1 MRTMRALFRY
11 EAQSALKTVAS
22 FYGAMFGAMALMLLI
37 VQVLTGEAIFTSV
50 PGFDL
55 LAMVL
60 GFDLWAMVLGL
71 VVGAAAMSENY
82 RYFKQNGFTRW
93 AIFAGDLFGF
103 ALGAVMVATVGTLA
117 PVVVQWFIPGY
128 LSAIGHMYGSDV
140 GALASW
146 ALLFFS
152 YLCLASGA
160 YFIGALTLRLGKRRA
175 LVVGIVVFLLVMV
188 VGPAIFAF
196 RGPALALGRV
206 TDGFLNFLGFSAGM
220 TPQIWPAVATVAVLS
235 ICAIALVY
243 VVMRRFE
250 WRW

>member
-11 EAQSALKTVAS
+11 EAQNTLKMVAS
-22 FYGAMFGAMALMLLI
+22 FYGAMFGTMAVMLLI
-37 VQVLTGEAIFTSV
+37 VQGLTGEAIFTSV
-50 PGFDL
+50 PGFDF
-55 LAMVL
+55 LAVVL
-60 GFDLWAMVLGL
+60 GI
-71 VVGAAAMSENY
+71 VVGAVAMSENY
-82 RYFKQNGFTRW
+82 RYFKQNGFTRR
-93 AIFAGDLFGF
+93 AILAGDLFGF
-103 ALGAVMVATVGTLA
+103 AFGAVMMATVGTFA
-117 PVVVQWFIPGY
+117 PAVVRLFIPGY
-128 LSAIGHMYGSDV
+128 LSAIGHMYGSETS
-140 GALASW
+140 ALASW

-188 VGPAIFAF
+188 VDPAIFAF

-220 TPQIWPAVATVAVLS
+220 TPQIWPAVATVAVL
-235 ICAIALVY
+235 CVVAIALVY

>member
-11 EAQSALKTVAS
+11 EAQNALKMVAS
-22 FYGAMFGAMALMLLI
+22 FYGAMLGCMAIMLLVI
-37 VQVLTGEAIFTSV
+37 QGLTGEAIFTSV
-50 PGFDL
+50 PGIDL

-60 GFDLWAMVLGL
+60 AI
-71 VVGAAAMSENY
+71 VVGAVAMSENY
-82 RYFKQNGFTRW
+82 RYFKQNGFTRR
-93 AIFAGDLFGF
+93 AIFLGDLFGF
-103 ALGAVMVATVGTLA
+103 ALGAAIVAGVGALL
-117 PVVVQWFIPGY
+117 PVVARGFIPGY
-128 LSAIGHMYGSDV
+128 LSAVMQVYGSETS
-140 GALASW
+140 ALASW

-175 LVVGIVVFLLVMV
+175 LVVGIVVFLLIMV

-235 ICAIALVY
+235 ICAIALGY
-243 VVMRRFE
+243 IVMRRFE

>member
-11 EAQSALKTVAS
+11 EAQNTLKMVAS
-22 FYGAMFGAMALMLLI
+22 FYGAMLGCMAIMLLVI
-37 VQVLTGEAIFTSV
+37 QGLTGEAIFTTV
-50 PGFDL
+50 PGIDL

-60 GFDLWAMVLGL
+60 AI
-71 VVGAAAMSENY
+71 VVGAVAMSENY
-82 RYFKQNGFTRW
+82 RYFKQNGFTRR
-93 AIFAGDLFGF
+93 AIFLGDLFGF
-103 ALGAVMVATVGTLA
+103 AFGAVMMATVGTFA
-117 PVVVQWFIPGY
+117 PAVVRLFIPGY
-128 LSAIGHMYGSDV
+128 LSAIGHMYGSETS
-140 GALASW
+140 ALASW

-220 TPQIWPAVATVAVLS
+220 TPQIWPAVATVAVL
-235 ICAIALVY
+235 CVVAIALVY
-243 VVMRRFE
+243 IVMRRFE

>member
-11 EAQSALKTVAS
+11 EAQNTLKMVAS
-22 FYGAMFGAMALMLLI
+22 FYGAMFGTMAVMLLI
-37 VQVLTGEAIFTSV
+37 VQGLTGEAIFTSV
-50 PGFDL
+50 PGFDF
-55 LAMVL
+55 LAVVL
-60 GFDLWAMVLGL
+60 GI
-71 VVGAAAMSENY
+71 VVGAVAMSENY
-82 RYFKQNGFTRW
+82 RYFKQNGFTRR
-93 AIFAGDLFGF
+93 AILAGDLFGF
-103 ALGAVMVATVGTLA
+103 AFGAVMMATVGTFA
-117 PVVVQWFIPGY
+117 PAVVRLFIPGY
-128 LSAIGHMYGSDV
+128 LSAIGHMYGSETS
-140 GALASW
+140 ALASW

-220 TPQIWPAVATVAVLS
+220 TPQIWPAVATVAVL
-235 ICAIALVY
+235 CVVAILLVY

>member
-1 MRTMRALFRY
+1 MKPIKALLWC
-11 EAQSALKTVAS
+11 ETLNTLKMAAS
-22 FYGAMFGAMALMLLI
+22 FYGAMLGCMAIMLLVI
-37 VQVLTGEAIFTSV
+37 QGLTGEAIFTTV
-50 PGFDL
+50 PGIDL

-60 GFDLWAMVLGL
+60 AI
-71 VVGAAAMSENY
+71 VVGAVAMSENY
-82 RYFKQNGFTRW
+82 RYFKQNGFTRR
-93 AIFAGDLFGF
+93 AIFLGDLFGF
-103 ALGAVMVATVGTLA
+103 ALGAAIVAGVGALL
-117 PVVVQWFIPGY
+117 PVVARGFIPGY
-128 LSAIGHMYGSDV
+128 LSAVMQVYGSDV
-140 GALASW
+140 GVLASW

-206 TDGFLNFLGFSAGM
+206 IDAYLDFIGFSAGM
-220 TPQIWPAVATVAVLS
+220 TPQIWPAVATVAVL
-235 ICAIALVY
+235 CVVAIALVY

>member
-11 EAQSALKTVAS
+11 EAQNALKMVAS
-22 FYGAMFGAMALMLLI
+22 FYGAMFGCIAVMLLI
-37 VQVLTGEAIFTSV
+37 VQGLTGEAIFTSA
-50 PGFDL
+50 PAFDL
-55 LAMVL
+55 LAMAL
-60 GFDLWAMVLGL
+60 GVTVGGLAMT
-71 VVGAAAMSENY
+71 ENY
-82 RYFKQNGFTRW
+82 RYFKQNGFTRRT
-93 AIFAGDLFGF
+93 ILAGDLFGF
-103 ALGAVMVATVGTLA
+103 AFGAVMMATVGTFA
-117 PVVVQWFIPGY
+117 PAVVRLFIPGY
-128 LSAIGHMYGSDV
+128 LSAIGHMYGSETS
-140 GALASW
+140 ALASW

-152 YLCLASGA
+152 YFCLASGA

-220 TPQIWPAVATVAVLS
+220 TPQIWPAVATVAVL
-235 ICAIALVY
+235 CVVAIALVY

>member
-1 MRTMRALFRY
+1 MKPIKALLWC
-11 EAQSALKTVAS
+11 ETLNTLKMAAS
-22 FYGAMFGAMALMLLI
+22 FYGAMLGCMAIMLLVI
-37 VQVLTGEAIFTSV
+37 QGLTGEAIFTTV
-50 PGFDL
+50 PGIDL

-60 GFDLWAMVLGL
+60 AI
-71 VVGAAAMSENY
+71 VVGAVAMSENY
-82 RYFKQNGFTRW
+82 RYFKQNGFTRR
-93 AIFAGDLFGF
+93 AIFLGDLFGF
-103 ALGAVMVATVGTLA
+103 ALGAAIVAGVGALL
-117 PVVVQWFIPGY
+117 PVVARGFIPGY
-128 LSAIGHMYGSDV
+128 LSAVMQVYGSDV
-140 GALASW
+140 GVLASW

-220 TPQIWPAVATVAVLS
+220 TPQIWPAVATVAVLCVVAS
-235 ICAIALVY
+235 ALVY

-250 WRW
+250 GRW

>member
-11 EAQSALKTVAS
+11 EAQNALKMVAS
-22 FYGAMFGAMALMLLI
+22 FYGAMLGCMAIMLLVI
-37 VQVLTGEAIFTSV
+37 QGLTGEAIFTTV
-50 PGFDL
+50 PGIDL

-60 GFDLWAMVLGL
+60 AI
-71 VVGAAAMSENY
+71 VVGAVAMSENY
-82 RYFKQNGFTRW
+82 RYFKQNGFTRR
-93 AIFAGDLFGF
+93 AIFLGDLFGF
-103 ALGAVMVATVGTLA
+103 ALGAAIVAGVGALL
-117 PVVVQWFIPGY
+117 PVVARGFIPGY
-128 LSAIGHMYGSDV
+128 LSAVMQVYGSETS
-140 GALASW
+140 ALASW

-235 ICAIALVY
+235 ICAIALGY
-243 VVMRRFE
+243 IVMRRFE

>member
-11 EAQSALKTVAS
+11 EAQNTLKMVAS
-22 FYGAMFGAMALMLLI
+22 FYGAMFGTMAVMLLI
-37 VQVLTGEAIFTSV
+37 IQGLTGEAIFTTV
-50 PGFDL
+50 PGIDL

-60 GFDLWAMVLGL
+60 AI
-71 VVGAAAMSENY
+71 VVGAVAMSENY
-82 RYFKQNGFTRW
+82 RYFKQNGFTRR
-93 AIFAGDLFGF
+93 AIFLGDLFGF
-103 ALGAVMVATVGTLA
+103 ALGAAIVAGVGALL
-117 PVVVQWFIPGY
+117 PVVARGFIPGY
-128 LSAIGHMYGSDV
+128 LSAVMQVYGSETS
-140 GALASW
+140 ALASW

-220 TPQIWPAVATVAVLS
+220 TPQIWPAVATVAVL
-235 ICAIALVY
+235 CVVAIALVY

>member
-1 MRTMRALFRY
+1 MRTMRALFKY
-11 EAQSALKTVAS
+11 EAQNALKMVAS
-22 FYGAMFGAMALMLLI
+22 FYGAMFGCIAVMLLI
-37 VQVLTGEAIFTSV
+37 VQGLTGEAIFTSV
-50 PGFDL
+50 PGFDF
-55 LAMVL
+55 LAVVL
-60 GFDLWAMVLGL
+60 GI
-71 VVGAAAMSENY
+71 VVGAVAMSENY
-82 RYFKQNGFTRW
+82 RYFKQNGFTRR
-93 AIFAGDLFGF
+93 AILAGDLFGF
-103 ALGAVMVATVGTLA
+103 AFGAVMMATVGTFA
-117 PVVVQWFIPGY
+117 SAVVRLFIPGY
-128 LSAIGHMYGSDV
+128 LSAIGHMYGSETS
-140 GALASW
+140 ALASW

-206 TDGFLNFLGFSAGM
+206 TDGFLDFLGFSAGM
-220 TPQIWPAVATVAVLS
+220 TPQIWPAVATVAVL
-235 ICAIALVY
+235 CVVAILLVY

>member
-11 EAQSALKTVAS
+11 EAQNALKMVAS
-22 FYGAMFGAMALMLLI
+22 FYGAMFGTMAVMLLI
-37 VQVLTGEAIFTSV
+37 VQGLTGEAIFTSV
-50 PGFDL
+50 PGFDF
-55 LAMVL
+55 LAVVL
-60 GFDLWAMVLGL
+60 GI
-71 VVGAAAMSENY
+71 VVGAVAMTENY
-82 RYFKQNGFTRW
+82 RYFKQNGFTRRT
-93 AIFAGDLFGF
+93 ILAGDLFGF
-103 ALGAVMVATVGTLA
+103 AFGAVMMATVGTFA
-117 PVVVQWFIPGY
+117 PAVVRLFIPGY
-128 LSAIGHMYGSDV
+128 LSAIGHMYGSETS
-140 GALASW
+140 ALASW

-220 TPQIWPAVATVAVLS
+220 TPQIWPAVATVAVL
-235 ICAIALVY
+235 CVVAIALVY

>member
-11 EAQSALKTVAS
+11 EAQNALKMVAS
-22 FYGAMFGAMALMLLI
+22 FYGAMFGCIAVMLLI
-37 VQVLTGEAIFTSV
+37 VQGLTGEAIFTSA
-50 PGFDL
+50 PAFDL
-55 LAMVL
+55 LAMAL
-60 GFDLWAMVLGL
+60 GVTVGGLAMT
-71 VVGAAAMSENY
+71 ENY
-82 RYFKQNGFTRW
+82 RYFKQNGFTRRT
-93 AIFAGDLFGF
+93 ILAGDLFGF
-103 ALGAVMVATVGTLA
+103 TFGAVMMATVGTFA
-117 PVVVQWFIPGY
+117 PAVVRLFIPGY
-128 LSAIGHMYGSDV
+128 LSAIGHMYGSETS
-140 GALASW
+140 ALASW

-152 YLCLASGA
+152 YLGLASGA

-220 TPQIWPAVATVAVLS
+220 TPQIWPAVATVAVL
-235 ICAIALVY
+235 CVVAIALGY
-243 VVMRRFE
+243 IVMRRFE

>member
-11 EAQSALKTVAS
+11 EAQNALKMVAS
-22 FYGAMFGAMALMLLI
+22 FYGAMLGCMAIMLLVI
-37 VQVLTGEAIFTSV
+37 QGLTGEAIFTTV
-50 PGFDL
+50 PGIDL

-60 GFDLWAMVLGL
+60 AI
-71 VVGAAAMSENY
+71 VVGAVAMSENY
-82 RYFKQNGFTRW
+82 RYFKQNGFTRR
-93 AIFAGDLFGF
+93 AIFLGDLFGF
-103 ALGAVMVATVGTLA
+103 ALGAAIVAGVGALL
-117 PVVVQWFIPGY
+117 PVVARGFIPGY
-128 LSAIGHMYGSDV
+128 LSAVMQVYGSETS
-140 GALASW
+140 ALASW

-175 LVVGIVVFLLVMV
+175 LVVGSVVFLLVRV
-188 VGPAIFAF
+188 VGPASVAF

>member
-1 MRTMRALFRY
+1 MMRTMRALFRY
-11 EAQSALKTVAS
+11 EAQNALKMVAS
-22 FYGAMFGAMALMLLI
+22 FYGAMFGCMAVAILI
-37 VQVLTGEAIFTSV
+37 IQMLTGEAIFTSV
-50 PGFDL
+50 PAFDL
-55 LAMVL
+55 LSM
-60 GFDLWAMVLGL
+60 
-71 VVGAAAMSENY
+71 VVGVTVGGLAMTENY
-82 RYFKQNGFTRW
+82 RYFKQNGFTRRQ
-93 AIFAGDLFGF
+93 ILAGDLFGF
-103 ALGAVMVATVGTLA
+103 AFGAVMVATVGTFA
-117 PVVVQWFIPGY
+117 PALVRLFIPGY
-128 LSAIGHMYGSDV
+128 LSAIGQTYGSETS
-140 GALASW
+140 ALASW

-220 TPQIWPAVATVAVLS
+220 TPQIWPAVATVAVL
-235 ICAIALVY
+235 CVVAIALVY

>member
-11 EAQSALKTVAS
+11 EAQNTLKMVAS
-22 FYGAMFGAMALMLLI
+22 FYGAMFGTMAVMLLI
-37 VQVLTGEAIFTSV
+37 VQGLTGEAIFTSV
-50 PGFDL
+50 PGFDF
-55 LAMVL
+55 LAVVL
-60 GFDLWAMVLGL
+60 GI
-71 VVGAAAMSENY
+71 VVGAVAMSENY
-82 RYFKQNGFTRW
+82 RYFKQNGFTRR
-93 AIFAGDLFGF
+93 AILAGDLFGF
-103 ALGAVMVATVGTLA
+103 AFGAVMMATVGTFA
-117 PVVVQWFIPGY
+117 PAVVRLFIPGY
-128 LSAIGHMYGSDV
+128 LSAIGHMYGSETS
-140 GALASW
+140 ALASW

-196 RGPALALGRV
+196 RGPALALGCV

-220 TPQIWPAVATVAVLS
+220 TPQIWPAVATVAVL
-235 ICAIALVY
+235 CVVAIALVY

>member
-11 EAQSALKTVAS
+11 EAQNTLKMVAS
-22 FYGAMFGAMALMLLI
+22 FYGAMFGTMAVMLLI
-37 VQVLTGEAIFTSV
+37 VQGLTGEAIFTSV
-50 PGFDL
+50 PGFDF
-55 LAMVL
+55 LAVVL
-60 GFDLWAMVLGL
+60 GI
-71 VVGAAAMSENY
+71 VVGAVAMSENY
-82 RYFKQNGFTRW
+82 RYFKQNGFTRRT
-93 AIFAGDLFGF
+93 ILAGDLFGF
-103 ALGAVMVATVGTLA
+103 AFGAVMMATVGTFA
-117 PVVVQWFIPGY
+117 PAVVRLFIPGY
-128 LSAIGHMYGSDV
+128 LSAIGHMYGSETS
-140 GALASW
+140 ALASW

-188 VGPAIFAF
+188 VGPAILAF

-235 ICAIALVY
+235 ICAIALGY
-243 VVMRRFE
+243 IVMRRFE

>member
-11 EAQSALKTVAS
+11 EAQNTLKMVAS
-22 FYGAMFGAMALMLLI
+22 FYGAMLGCMAIMLLVI
-37 VQVLTGEAIFTSV
+37 QGLTGEAIFTTV
-50 PGFDL
+50 PGIDL

-60 GFDLWAMVLGL
+60 AI
-71 VVGAAAMSENY
+71 VVGAVAMSENY
-82 RYFKQNGFTRW
+82 RYFKQNGFTRR
-93 AIFAGDLFGF
+93 AIFLGDLFGF
-103 ALGAVMVATVGTLA
+103 ALGAAIVAGVGALL
-117 PVVVQWFIPGY
+117 PVVARGFIPGY
-128 LSAIGHMYGSDV
+128 LSAVMQVYGSETS
-140 GALASW
+140 ALASW

-206 TDGFLNFLGFSAGM
+206 IDAYLDFIGFSAGM

-235 ICAIALVY
+235 VVAIALVY

>member
-11 EAQSALKTVAS
+11 EAQNTLKMVAS
-22 FYGAMFGAMALMLLI
+22 FYGAMFGTMAVMLLI
-37 VQVLTGEAIFTSV
+37 VQGLTGEAIFTSV
-50 PGFDL
+50 PGFDF
-55 LAMVL
+55 LAVVL
-60 GFDLWAMVLGL
+60 GI
-71 VVGAAAMSENY
+71 VVGAVAMSENY
-82 RYFKQNGFTRW
+82 RYFKQNGFTRR
-93 AIFAGDLFGF
+93 AILAGDLFGF
-103 ALGAVMVATVGTLA
+103 AFGAVMMATVGTFA
-117 PVVVQWFIPGY
+117 PAVVRLFIPGY
-128 LSAIGHMYGSDV
+128 LSAVMQVYGSETS
-140 GALASW
+140 ALASW

-220 TPQIWPAVATVAVLS
+220 TPQIWPAVATVAVL
-235 ICAIALVY
+235 CVVAIALVY

>member
-1 MRTMRALFRY
+1 MKPIKALLWC
-11 EAQSALKTVAS
+11 ETLNTLKMAAS
-22 FYGAMFGAMALMLLI
+22 FYGAMLGCMAIMLLVI
-37 VQVLTGEAIFTSV
+37 QGLTGEAIFTTV
-50 PGFDL
+50 PGIDL

-60 GFDLWAMVLGL
+60 AI
-71 VVGAAAMSENY
+71 VVGAVAMSENY
-82 RYFKQNGFTRW
+82 RYFKQNGFTRR
-93 AIFAGDLFGF
+93 AIFLGDLFGF
-103 ALGAVMVATVGTLA
+103 ALGAAIVASVGALL
-117 PVVVQWFIPGY
+117 PVVARGFIPGY
-128 LSAIGHMYGSDV
+128 LSAVMQVYGSETS
-140 GALASW
+140 ALASW

-188 VGPAIFAF
+188 VGPAIFTF

-220 TPQIWPAVATVAVLS
+220 TPQIWPAVATVAVL
-235 ICAIALVY
+235 CVVAIALVY

>member
-11 EAQSALKTVAS
+11 EAQNALKMVAS
-22 FYGAMFGAMALMLLI
+22 FYGAMFGCIAVMLLI
-37 VQVLTGEAIFTSV
+37 VQGLTGEAIFTSA
-50 PGFDL
+50 PAFDL
-55 LAMVL
+55 LAMAL
-60 GFDLWAMVLGL
+60 GVTVGGLAMT
-71 VVGAAAMSENY
+71 ENY
-82 RYFKQNGFTRW
+82 RYFKQNGFTRRT
-93 AIFAGDLFGF
+93 ILAGDLFGF
-103 ALGAVMVATVGTLA
+103 TFGAVMMATVGTFA
-117 PVVVQWFIPGY
+117 PAVVRVFIPGY
-128 LSAIGHMYGSDV
+128 LSAIGHMYGSETS
-140 GALASW
+140 ALASW

-220 TPQIWPAVATVAVLS
+220 TPQIWPAVATVAVL
-235 ICAIALVY
+235 CVVAIALVY

>member
-1 MRTMRALFRY
+1 MKPIKALLWC
-11 EAQSALKTVAS
+11 ETLNTLKMAAS
-22 FYGAMFGAMALMLLI
+22 FYGAMLGCMAIMLLVI
-37 VQVLTGEAIFTSV
+37 QGLTGEAIFTTV
-50 PGFDL
+50 PGIDL

-60 GFDLWAMVLGL
+60 AI
-71 VVGAAAMSENY
+71 VVGAVAMSENY
-82 RYFKQNGFTRW
+82 RYFKQNGFTRR
-93 AIFAGDLFGF
+93 AIFLGDLFGF
-103 ALGAVMVATVGTLA
+103 ALGAAVVAGVGALL
-117 PVVVQWFIPGY
+117 PVVARGFIPDY
-128 LSAIGHMYGSDV
+128 LSAVMQVYGSDV
-140 GALASW
+140 GVLASW

-175 LVVGIVVFLLVMV
+175 LVVGIVVFLLVTV

-235 ICAIALVY
+235 ICAIALGY
-243 VVMRRFE
+243 IVMRRFE

>member
-11 EAQSALKTVAS
+11 EAQNALKMVAS
-22 FYGAMFGAMALMLLI
+22 FYGAMFGCIAVMLLI
-37 VQVLTGEAIFTSV
+37 VQGLTGEAIFTTV
-50 PGFDL
+50 PGIDL

-60 GFDLWAMVLGL
+60 AI
-71 VVGAAAMSENY
+71 VVGAVAMSENY
-82 RYFKQNGFTRW
+82 RYFKQNGFTRR
-93 AIFAGDLFGF
+93 AIFLGDLFGF
-103 ALGAVMVATVGTLA
+103 ALGAAIVAGVGALL
-117 PVVVQWFIPGY
+117 PVVARGFIPGY
-128 LSAIGHMYGSDV
+128 LSAVMQVYGSETS
-140 GALASW
+140 ALASW

-235 ICAIALVY
+235 ICAIALGY
-243 VVMRRFE
+243 IVMRRFE

>member
-11 EAQSALKTVAS
+11 EAQNALKMVAS
-22 FYGAMFGAMALMLLI
+22 FYGAMFGCIAVMLLI
-37 VQVLTGEAIFTSV
+37 VQGLTGEAIFTTV
-50 PGFDL
+50 PGIDL

-60 GFDLWAMVLGL
+60 AI
-71 VVGAAAMSENY
+71 VVGAVAMSENY
-82 RYFKQNGFTRW
+82 RYFKQNGFTRR
-93 AIFAGDLFGF
+93 AIFLGDLFGF
-103 ALGAVMVATVGTLA
+103 ALGAAIVAGVGALL
-117 PVVVQWFIPGY
+117 PVVARGFIPGY
-128 LSAIGHMYGSDV
+128 LSAVMQVYGSETS
-140 GALASW
+140 ALASW

-220 TPQIWPAVATVAVLS
+220 TPQIWPAVATVAVL
-235 ICAIALVY
+235 CVVAIALVY

>member
-1 MRTMRALFRY
+1 MKPIKALLWC
-11 EAQSALKTVAS
+11 ETLNTLKMAAS
-22 FYGAMFGAMALMLLI
+22 FYGAMLGCMAIMLLVI
-37 VQVLTGEAIFTSV
+37 QGLTGEAIFTTV
-50 PGFDL
+50 PGIDL

-60 GFDLWAMVLGL
+60 AI
-71 VVGAAAMSENY
+71 VVGAVAMSENY
-82 RYFKQNGFTRW
+82 RYFKQNGFTRR
-93 AIFAGDLFGF
+93 AIFLGDLFGF
-103 ALGAVMVATVGTLA
+103 ALGAAIVAGVGALL
-117 PVVVQWFIPGY
+117 PVVARGFIPGY
-128 LSAIGHMYGSDV
+128 LSAVMQVYGSETS
-140 GALASW
+140 ALASW

-175 LVVGIVVFLLVMV
+175 LVVGIVIFLLVMV

-235 ICAIALVY
+235 ICAIALGY
-243 VVMRRFE
+243 IVMRRFE

>member
-1 MRTMRALFRY
+1 MKPIKALLWC
-11 EAQSALKTVAS
+11 ETLNTLKMAAS
-22 FYGAMFGAMALMLLI
+22 FYGAMLGCMAIMLLVI
-37 VQVLTGEAIFTSV
+37 QGLTGEAIFTTV
-50 PGFDL
+50 PGIDL

-60 GFDLWAMVLGL
+60 AI
-71 VVGAAAMSENY
+71 VVGAVAMSENY
-82 RYFKQNGFTRW
+82 RYFKQNGFTRR
-93 AIFAGDLFGF
+93 AIFLGDLFGF
-103 ALGAVMVATVGTLA
+103 ALGAAIVAGVGALL
-117 PVVVQWFIPGY
+117 PVVARGFIPGY
-128 LSAIGHMYGSDV
+128 LSAVMQVYGSDV
-140 GALASW
+140 GVLASW

-235 ICAIALVY
+235 AVAILLVY

>member
-1 MRTMRALFRY
+1 MKPIKALLWC
-11 EAQSALKTVAS
+11 ETLNTLKMAAS
-22 FYGAMFGAMALMLLI
+22 FYGAMLGCMAIMLLVI
-37 VQVLTGEAIFTSV
+37 QGLTGEAIFTTV
-50 PGFDL
+50 PGIDL

-60 GFDLWAMVLGL
+60 AI
-71 VVGAAAMSENY
+71 VVGAVAMSENY
-82 RYFKQNGFTRW
+82 RYFKQNGFTRR
-93 AIFAGDLFGF
+93 AIFLGDLFGF
-103 ALGAVMVATVGTLA
+103 ALGAAIVAGVGALL
-117 PVVVQWFIPGY
+117 PVVARGFIPGY
-128 LSAIGHMYGSDV
+128 LSAVMQVYGSETS
-140 GALASW
+140 ALASW

-220 TPQIWPAVATVAVLS
+220 TPQIWPAVATVAVL
-235 ICAIALVY
+235 CVVAIALVY

-250 WRW
+250 LRW

>member
-11 EAQSALKTVAS
+11 EAQNTLKMVAS
-22 FYGAMFGAMALMLLI
+22 FYGAMFGTMAVMLLI
-37 VQVLTGEAIFTSV
+37 VQGLTGEAIFTSV
-50 PGFDL
+50 PGFDF
-55 LAMVL
+55 LAVVL
-60 GFDLWAMVLGL
+60 GI
-71 VVGAAAMSENY
+71 VVGAVAMSENY

-93 AIFAGDLFGF
+93 AILAGDLFGF
-103 ALGAVMVATVGTLA
+103 AFGAVMMATVGTFA
-117 PVVVQWFIPGY
+117 PAVVRLFIPGY
-128 LSAIGHMYGSDV
+128 LSAIGHMYGSETS
-140 GALASW
+140 ALASW

-220 TPQIWPAVATVAVLS
+220 MPQIWSAVATVAVL
-235 ICAIALVY
+235 CVVAIALVY
-243 VVMRRFE
+243 VVMRRFK

>member
-1 MRTMRALFRY
+1 MKPIKALLWC
-11 EAQSALKTVAS
+11 ETLNTLKMAAS
-22 FYGAMFGAMALMLLI
+22 FYGAMLGCMAIMLLVI
-37 VQVLTGEAIFTSV
+37 QGLTGEAIFTTV
-50 PGFDL
+50 PGIDL

-60 GFDLWAMVLGL
+60 AI
-71 VVGAAAMSENY
+71 VVGAVAMSENY
-82 RYFKQNGFTRW
+82 RYFKQNGFTRR
-93 AIFAGDLFGF
+93 AIFLGDLFGF
-103 ALGAVMVATVGTLA
+103 ALGAAIVAGVGALL
-117 PVVVQWFIPGY
+117 PVVARGFIPGY
-128 LSAIGHMYGSDV
+128 LSAVMQVYGSDV
-140 GALASW
+140 GVLASW

-220 TPQIWPAVATVAVLS
+220 TPQIWPAVATVAVL
-235 ICAIALVY
+235 CVVAIALVY

>member
-1 MRTMRALFRY
+1 MKPIKALLWC
-11 EAQSALKTVAS
+11 ETLNTLKMAAS
-22 FYGAMFGAMALMLLI
+22 FYGAMLGCMAIMLLVI
-37 VQVLTGEAIFTSV
+37 QGLTGEAIFTTV
-50 PGFDL
+50 PGIDL

-60 GFDLWAMVLGL
+60 AI
-71 VVGAAAMSENY
+71 VVGAVEMSENY
-82 RYFKQNGFTRW
+82 RYFKQNGFTRR
-93 AIFAGDLFGF
+93 AIFLGDLFGF
-103 ALGAVMVATVGTLA
+103 ALGAAIVAGVGALL
-117 PVVVQWFIPGY
+117 PVVARGFIPGY
-128 LSAIGHMYGSDV
+128 LSAVMQVYGSDV
-140 GALASW
+140 GVLASW

-235 ICAIALVY
+235 ICAIALGY
-243 VVMRRFE
+243 IVMRRFE

>member
-11 EAQSALKTVAS
+11 EAQNTLKMVAS
-22 FYGAMFGAMALMLLI
+22 FYGAMFGTMAVMLLI
-37 VQVLTGEAIFTSV
+37 VQGLTGEAVFTTV
-50 PGFDL
+50 PGIDL

-60 GFDLWAMVLGL
+60 AI
-71 VVGAAAMSENY
+71 VVGAVALSENY
-82 RYFKQNGFTRW
+82 RYFKQNGFTRR
-93 AIFAGDLFGF
+93 AIFLGDLFGF
-103 ALGAVMVATVGTLA
+103 ALGAAIVAGVGALL
-117 PVVVQWFIPGY
+117 PVVARGFIPGY
-128 LSAIGHMYGSDV
+128 LSAVMQVYGSDV
-140 GALASW
+140 GVLASW

-220 TPQIWPAVATVAVLS
+220 TPQIWPAVATVAVL
-235 ICAIALVY
+235 CVVAIALVY

>member
-11 EAQSALKTVAS
+11 EAQNALKMVAS
-22 FYGAMFGAMALMLLI
+22 FYGAMLGCMAIMLLVI
-37 VQVLTGEAIFTSV
+37 QGLTGEAIFTTV
-50 PGFDL
+50 PGIDL

-60 GFDLWAMVLGL
+60 AI
-71 VVGAAAMSENY
+71 VVGAVAMSENY
-82 RYFKQNGFTRW
+82 RYFKQNGFTRR
-93 AIFAGDLFGF
+93 AIFLGDLFGF
-103 ALGAVMVATVGTLA
+103 ALGAAIVAGVGALL
-117 PVVVQWFIPGY
+117 PVVARGFIPGY
-128 LSAIGHMYGSDV
+128 LSAVMQVYGSETS
-140 GALASW
+140 ALASW

-220 TPQIWPAVATVAVLS
+220 TPQIWPAVATVAVL
-235 ICAIALVY
+235 CVVAILLVY

>member
-11 EAQSALKTVAS
+11 EAQNALKMVAS
-22 FYGAMFGAMALMLLI
+22 FYGAMLGCMAIMLLVI
-37 VQVLTGEAIFTSV
+37 QGLTGEAIFTTV
-50 PGFDL
+50 PGIDL

-60 GFDLWAMVLGL
+60 AI
-71 VVGAAAMSENY
+71 VVGAVAMSENY
-82 RYFKQNGFTRW
+82 RYFKQNGFTRR
-93 AIFAGDLFGF
+93 AIFLGDLFGF
-103 ALGAVMVATVGTLA
+103 ALGAAIVAGVGALL
-117 PVVVQWFIPGY
+117 PVVARGFIPGY
-128 LSAIGHMYGSDV
+128 LSAVMQVYGSDV
-140 GALASW
+140 GVLASW

-175 LVVGIVVFLLVMV
+175 LVVGIVVFLLIMV
-188 VGPAIFAF
+188 VGPVVFAF

-206 TDGFLNFLGFSAGM
+206 IDAYLDFIGFSAGM

-235 ICAIALVY
+235 AVAILLVY